1 MEIKPKN
8 SLDLGLRKAVRDGD
22 LQSAKQFISAGA
34 DPMEADSL
42 SLRTAARKGDAQ
54 MLEFLVE
61 RSQPSARKFE
71 ALKAAVIGGSEEC
84 LAILLP
90 YANPVD
96 VAQCG
101 AISQAI
107 SLDRQRMLE
116 MLIFMADP
124 ECLMNS
130 RFILRAICEKRHE
143 CSKILCRAMYDA
155 GGRAPFLAAERLFMR
170 EGREEH
176 ISILRSML
184 DIIVLNKDTPQ
195 PASTSQQRSLRI

>member
-8 SLDLGLRKAVRDGD
+8 NLDLGLRKAVRNGD
-22 LQSAKQFISAGA
+22 LPSAKQFISAGA

-42 SLRTAARKGDAQ
+42 SLRTAARNGDVQ
-54 MLEFLVE
+54 MLEFLLE

-71 ALKAAVIGGSEEC
+71 SLKSAVIGGSEDC

-90 YANPVD
+90 HANPVE
-96 VAQCG
+96 VAQSG
-101 AISQAI
+101 AIGEAI
-107 SLDRQRMLE
+107 FLDRQRMLE

-130 RFILRAICEKRHE
+130 RLIQKAISEKRHE
-143 CSKILCRAMYDA
+143 CSKILCSAMYDA
-155 GGRAPFLAAERLFMR
+155 GGHAPFLAAERAFRR

-184 DIIVLNKDTPQ
+184 DRIILDKDTPQ
-195 PASTSQQRSLRI
+195 QASTPQPRSLRI